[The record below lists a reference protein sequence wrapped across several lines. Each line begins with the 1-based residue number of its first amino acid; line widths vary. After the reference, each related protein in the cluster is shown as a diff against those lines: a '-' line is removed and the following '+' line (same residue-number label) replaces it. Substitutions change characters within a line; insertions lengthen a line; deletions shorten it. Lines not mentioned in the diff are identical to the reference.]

1 MTDEEERRFR
11 EFVAARSPALMRTAT
26 LLTGGDVH
34 AAEDLLQTA
43 LAKAASRWGRLESP
57 EAYLRQVLYR
67 QQVSLWRLLRTRRET
82 TVAELP
88 DVVGEDPA
96 DAAELR
102 IQVRRALA
110 RLTAHQRA
118 VLVLRYLE
126 DSSEREVA
134 DLLGCS
140 VGTVRSTT
148 HRALAKL
155 RKLVPELDPGASSRG
170 PEFGN
175 SPSEVWK

>member
-43 LAKAASRWGRLESP
+43 LAKAAAHWNRLESP
-57 EAYLRQVLYR
+57 EAYLRKVLYR
-67 QQVSLWRLLRTRRET
+67 QQVSLWRLLRTGRET
-82 TVAELP
+82 AVPELP
-88 DVVGEDPA
+88 DVVREDPA

-102 IQVRRALA
+102 IQIRRALA
-110 RLTAHQRA
+110 KLTAHQRA
-118 VLVLRYLE
+118 VLVLRYFE
-126 DSSEREVA
+126 DAPEREVA
-134 DLLGCS
+134 ELLGCS

-155 RKLVPELDPGASSRG
+155 RKLVPELDPGVAFRG
-170 PEFGN
+170 PGFGN
-175 SPSEVWK
+175 SPSEVWE